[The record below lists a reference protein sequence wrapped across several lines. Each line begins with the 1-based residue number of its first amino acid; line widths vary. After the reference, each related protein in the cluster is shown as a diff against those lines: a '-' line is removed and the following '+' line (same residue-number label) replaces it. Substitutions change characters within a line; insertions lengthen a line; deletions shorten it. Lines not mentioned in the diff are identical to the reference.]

1 MSERIVLFG
10 GTFDPV
16 HNGHVKAAQSVLQF
30 TDCSEV
36 WFIPVY
42 WHSFKSM
49 EKVSDILHRKKMI
62 EIAIEGKGKMRL
74 VDFNENPTY
83 TIETIQK
90 AKKVHPEHEY
100 IWVIGSDLV
109 QEFDSWKDARQI
121 LRGAKVVIVPE
132 PGFQKMQS
140 KLLSEQ
146 KGNCIVLWNAERVDL
161 NSTAVRS
168 KLVKGA
174 NVAGLIDERVLRYIK
189 ENNLYKNNK

>member
-1 MSERIVLFG
+1 MKIALFG

-42 WHSFKSM
+42 WHSLKPM
-49 EKVSDILHRKKMI
+49 EKVSDISHRKKMI
-62 EIAIEGKGKMRL
+62 EIAIKGKQGMWL

-90 AKKVHPEHEY
+90 AKKARPENEY

-109 QEFDSWKDARQI
+109 QEFDSWKDAMQI

-146 KGNCIVLWNAERVDL
+146 KGNCVVLWNAPRVDL

-174 NVAGLIDERVLRYIK
+174 DVAGLIDERVLRYIK

>member
-1 MSERIVLFG
+1 MKVALFG

-16 HNGHVKAAQSVLQF
+16 HKGHLKAAQSVLRL

-42 WHSFKSM
+42 WHSFKAM

-62 EIAIEGKGKMRL
+62 EIAIKGKQGMRL
-74 VDFNENPTY
+74 VDFNETPTY
-83 TIETIQK
+83 TIDTIHK
-90 AKKVHPEHEY
+90 AKRQHPKNEY
-100 IWVIGSDLV
+100 VWVIGSDLV
-109 QEFDSWKDARQI
+109 QEFYSWKDARQI
-121 LRGAKVVIVPE
+121 LHEVKVIIVPE

-161 NSTAVRS
+161 NSTAVRR
-168 KLVKGA
+168 KLLNGE
-174 NVAGLIDERVLRYIK
+174 NVSGLVDARVLRYIK
-189 ENNLYKNNK
+189 ENNLYKNSK

>member
-1 MSERIVLFG
+1 MKVALFG

-42 WHSFKSM
+42 WHSLKPM

-146 KGNCIVLWNAERVDL
+146 KGNCIVLWDAPRVDL

>member
-1 MSERIVLFG
+1 MKVALFG

-42 WHSFKSM
+42 WHAFKRM
-49 EKVSDILHRKKMI
+49 GKVSGIEHRKKMI
-62 EIAIEGKGKMRL
+62 ELAIEGEDAMRL

-90 AKKVHPEHEY
+90 AKKAHPSNEY
-100 IWVIGSDLV
+100 VWVIGSDLV
-109 QEFDSWKDARQI
+109 QEFDSWKDAMQI

-146 KGNCIVLWNAERVDL
+146 KGNCIVLWDAERVDL
-161 NSTAVRS
+161 NSTAVRG

-174 NVAGLIDERVLRYIK
+174 NVAGLIDEKVLRYIK

>member
-1 MSERIVLFG
+1 MKVALFG

-16 HNGHVKAAQSVLQF
+16 HNGHVKAAHSVLQF
-30 TDCSEV
+30 TDCRQV

-42 WHSFKSM
+42 WHSSKAM
-49 EKVSDILHRKKMI
+49 EKVSDISHRKKMI
-62 EIAIEGKGKMRL
+62 EIAIKGKQGMRL

-90 AKKVHPEHEY
+90 AKKAHPRNEY
-100 IWVIGSDLV
+100 VWVIGSDLV
-109 QEFDSWKDARQI
+109 QEFDSWKDSKEI
-121 LRGAKVVIVPE
+121 LKEVKVIIVPE

-161 NSTAVRS
+161 NSTVVRE
-168 KLVKGA
+168 KLLNGE
-174 NVAGLIDERVLRYIK
+174 NVAGLVDAKVLQYIK